1 VPAALPQAEDFTD
14 GLLVEASTTF
24 TVDLAASVIRVDYV
38 ATLTNQ
44 VPDRVTQSYIEEY
57 YFHAY
62 SAPILT
68 GATNVVARTVGGGGL
83 GVQVEP
89 GTGGFVPT
97 AVVDLSPDLYYGR
110 TQTIQVTYDL
120 PTQPLR
126 SGALVQVNPAF
137 ATFPAFTA
145 ADPGLGAVTVV
156 VPDHL
161 EVEVVGAEM
170 ELSTADGAAVY
181 TSTGIADP
189 ATWFASIIARDD
201 AALVERLVYFEDRG
215 IRLQGWPGDPEW
227 LDFTSDLAER
237 GLPALKEAI
246 GHTWK
251 ATGQLDIVETSAP
264 YVYGYAGWYEHS
276 SSLIEVGDALD
287 AHVTL
292 HEMAHA
298 WFNGEMFES
307 RWVNEAMA
315 DEFAAL
321 AMVELGLERP
331 LPEDVV
337 PGAAGA
343 LRLNDWANP
352 GFDAPEAEEQEAY
365 GYNTSWW
372 VGHALV
378 EEIGTDGVSRVIQA
392 AADHQAPY
400 PAETDTSTLTGI
412 ADWRTLLDLL
422 EDVGGSTEAEQIFR
436 DLVVSDVDLALLD
449 ERDVARDAYE
459 NLLEAGAGWAPPAA
473 LRTAMADWA
482 FDDAT
487 AMVPEVTALL
497 ERRDAVATDLA
508 TIDEVVPTAVQED
521 FEGSPDLAALD
532 DVMDDVD
539 AAADALV
546 EAVTDLADA
555 NPLAKVGLLFGDVD
569 EDLDAAR
576 DALTAGSYARAADVA
591 EGASDDVGAATRVG
605 ALTLVGL
612 LTVLLVVGLGV
623 RMLRRRRRTPPF
635 GPTPDPTT
643 AERLDPTPVLAGAS
657 VASSGSTAF
666 PVSPA
671 PLPLPAPPL
680 PTTPPPPRLSP
691 PPPLPERPSPP
702 PPPPQRLPP
711 PPPPA

>member
-1 VPAALPQAEDFTD
+1 MPTPQVAQAAPLRGHLPSSAAAPATVPQAEDFTE
-14 GLLVEASTTF
+14 GLRVEASTTY
-24 TVDLAASVIRVDYV
+24 TVDLAASVVRVEYV

-44 VPDRVTQSYIEEY
+44 VPDHVTSTYIEEY
-57 YFHAY
+57 YFRSY
-62 SAPILT
+62 SAPILD
-68 GATNVVARTVGGGGL
+68 GAANVVARNVGGGAL

-89 GTGGFVPT
+89 GTGEYIPT
-97 AVVDLSPDLYYGR
+97 AVIDLAPDLYYGN

-126 SGALVQVNPAF
+126 SGALAQVNPAF
-137 ATFPAFTA
+137 ATFPVFTA

-156 VPDHL
+156 VPDGL
-161 EVEVVGAEM
+161 AVEVVGSEM
-170 ELSTADGAAVY
+170 ERSTGGGTTSY
-181 TSTGIADP
+181 SSTGIADP

-201 AALVERLVYFEDRG
+201 AALVERTVYFEDRG
-215 IRLQGWPGDPEW
+215 VRLQGWPGDPEW

-237 GLPALKEAI
+237 GLPALRAAI
-246 GHTWK
+246 GHPWN

-298 WFNGEMFES
+298 WFNQETFES

-331 LPEDVV
+331 LPEEVV

-352 GFDAPEAEEQEAY
+352 DLDAPEAEEQEAY

-372 VGHALV
+372 VGHELI
-378 EEIGTDGVSRVIQA
+378 EEIGTDGVSSVIQA
-392 AADHQAPY
+392 AADHRSPY
-400 PAETDTSTLTGI
+400 PAETDSSSLARI

-422 EDVGGSTEAEQIFR
+422 EEVGGSTSAEQIFR
-436 DLVVSDVDLALLD
+436 DLVVNDVDLALLD
-449 ERDVARDAYE
+449 ERAVARGAYE
-459 NLLEAGAGWAPPAA
+459 DLLALGDGWAPPAA

-487 AMVPEVTALL
+487 AMVPEVTDLL
-497 ERRDAVATDLA
+497 ERRDAVASDLA
-508 TIDEVVPTAVQED
+508 MIDVVVPTALQED

-539 AAADALV
+539 TAADALV

-555 NPLAKVGLLFGDVD
+555 NPLAQVGLLFGDVD

-576 DALTAGSYARAADVA
+576 GALAAGSYTRAADVA
-591 EGASDDVGAATRVG
+591 DGASDDVEAATLVG

-612 LTVLLVVGLGV
+612 LTVLLVVGFGV
-623 RMLRRRRRTPPF
+623 RQIRRRHRTLPVVVL
-635 GPTPDPTT
+635 PD
-643 AERLDPTPVLAGAS
+643 
-657 VASSGSTAF
+657 
-666 PVSPA
+666 
-671 PLPLPAPPL
+671 
-680 PTTPPPPRLSP
+680 
-691 PPPLPERPSPP
+691 PSPP
-702 PPPPQRLPP
+702 LLPP
-711 PPPPA
+711 PPPPV